1 MSGDRRLVLLVANS
15 LSAVLRVVPPTLVKK
30 LVSYTAILRS
40 RSLPPEE
47 GLKLLFGI
55 EAAIYPPE
63 GTLAVAYGGGI
74 HTKHRH
80 MKYHDFFVNRVEPG
94 EYVLDVGCGIGAVA
108 FDLAD
113 RAGAK
118 VVGID
123 LDAENI
129 IIARSR
135 FAHPSVEYVVG
146 DAMKELPSE
155 KYDVVILSNVLEHLP
170 SRSKFLRKLCVRAQP
185 NRMLI
190 RVPSFERDWRV
201 PLKQEL
207 GIEWRLDPT
216 REIEYTQEIFSDE
229 IAEAGLNISYLEI
242 RWGEIWAEVR
252 KGNGSG

>member
-1 MSGDRRLVLLVANS
+1 MSANCRLVLMAANS
-15 LSAVLRVVPPTLVKK
+15 LSAILSIIPPTLVKK

-47 GLKLLFGI
+47 GLRLLFGI
-55 EAAIYPPE
+55 EAAIYPTE
-63 GTLAVAYGGGI
+63 GTLAVAYGGGV

-80 MKYHDFFVNRVEPG
+80 MNYHDFFVNRVKPG
-94 EYVLDVGCGIGAVA
+94 ERVLDVGCGIGAVA

-146 DAMKELPSE
+146 DAIKELPSE
-155 KYDVVILSNVLEHLP
+155 KYDIVILSNVLEHLP
-170 SRSKFLRKLCVRAQP
+170 GRPKFLHRLNESAQP
-185 NRMLI
+185 KKLLI
-190 RVPSFERDWRV
+190 RVPLFERDWRV

-216 REIEYTQEIFSDE
+216 HEIEYTQESFADE
-229 IAEAGLNISYLEI
+229 MAEASLDIRYQEV

-252 KGNGSG
+252 SGDVPR